1 MAKKVIRLTEGDLH
15 RIIKESVE
23 QIIENAENEGL
34 FGTRLFGNDEKYGEK
49 WYNPFS
55 WASKKDKERQ
65 DAFAAKMKKWKAN
78 RAQRKE
84 WDREERNAT
93 ERRNKETDKLRNKG
107 VNLCEPDY
115 RPRNADGTLRVDFAG
130 HVRPYRQDD
139 AAYDAGLR

>member
-49 WYNPFS
+49 WYNPNTWMS
-55 WASKKDKERQ
+55 DGEKMEHDRMEKKL
-65 DAFAAKMKKWKAN
+65 KAI

-84 WDREERNAT
+84 WDREREERNAT
-93 ERRNKETDKLRNKG
+93 ERRNKETDNLRNKG
-107 VNLCEPDY
+107 VNLREPDY